1 MTRGFG
7 AGLLDGLRRLGRR
20 DTREPGPVNHISLG
34 SHCHTAQILK
44 GLGLRTWSAPFDWIF
59 SSPGMVRDCLADDF
73 SALLDRRQYEST
85 PLSERRVPDETRCR
99 HLLYRERHAIPFVFN
114 HHDPA
119 TSDEDYRFLA
129 AGVRRLRAALDRPG
143 ARNRFYLMTALPT
156 EAATVEAIRDALAA
170 RGAARGADNHLTM
183 LHLHQGEQRAAT
195 VITREPHL
203 DWLRLEICSS
213 SIGLRFAD
221 PADDAFVKD
230 RMRECGRFPA
240 EP

>member
-1 MTRGFG
+1 MKRGIG

-20 DTREPGPVNHISLG
+20 DLREPGAVNHISLG

-44 GLGLRTWSAPFDWIF
+44 GLDLRTWSAPFDWIF

-73 SALLDRRQYEST
+73 SDLLDRRHYEST
-85 PLSERRVPDETRCR
+85 PLHERQAPNETRCR
-99 HLLYRERHAIPFVFN
+99 HLLYRDRHAIPFVFN

-119 TSDEDYRFLA
+119 ASDEDYRFLQ

-156 EAATVEAIRDALAA
+156 ESATVRAIRDALT
-170 RGAARGADNHLTM
+170 ARGADNHLLM
-183 LHLHQGEQRAAT
+183 LQLHQGESRT
-195 VITREPHL
+195 VSMLAQEPHL
-203 DWLRLEICSS
+203 DWLRIEVRSPS
-213 SIGLRFAD
+213 VGVRFAEAD
-221 PADDAFVKD
+221 DDAFVKAVL
-230 RMRECGRFPA
+230 RERSSFPA